1 MPVLVLRLFLRVSS
15 DGVGNRCFR
24 PSPALLAAPSDVDVG
39 VGVGPGGVS
48 AAIRASVSFFRWKIR
63 LYVVSGLL
71 GLGGRAGGAACIEL
85 VVDRAGDV
93 GVIANVAACVR
104 IGELG
109 RGEGEVEKLKA
120 FEAMDGVTGWEIEP

>member
-24 PSPALLAAPSDVDVG
+24 PSLALPAAPSDVDVD
-39 VGVGPGGVS
+39 VGPGGVS
-48 AAIRASVSFFRWKIR
+48 AAVRASVFFFRWKIR

-71 GLGGRAGGAACIEL
+71 GLAGRAGGAACIEL

-93 GVIANVAACVR
+93 GVMANVAACVK